1 MYLKFSCPIH
11 SLASSLLLSYIYFVS
26 ENPLALLKKELS
38 LIEGALHREKLSQHP
53 FINEVSEY
61 VLFSGGKRVRP
72 LLFVFSAK
80 SLNPSLDSSL
90 YETSLLFEYLHV
102 ATLLHDD
109 VVDQAE
115 FRRGRKA
122 ARNLW
127 GNQATI
133 LVGDYLYAKALKI
146 ASSLRNPEIMEII
159 TETTL
164 LMSEGEV
171 LQLLHLDDTELSEE
185 EYYEVIRRKT
195 AVLMA
200 CACKVG
206 ALIGNGNI
214 KEAKNF
220 YNFGFNLGMA
230 FQVIDDLLDY
240 VSTETGK
247 DRGKDFFEGK
257 VTLPVILALKEANPS
272 EKTEILSLLK
282 NKNPEKKDFERFYQI
297 LEEKGAFEK
306 TLEKGKEFV
315 ELAKTSLQHIPSSP
329 YKEALLFLSD
339 FLLTRKK

>member
-1 MYLKFSCPIH
+1 MI
-11 SLASSLLLSYIYFVS
+11 A
-26 ENPLALLKKELS
+26 NPLG
-38 LIEGALHREKLSQHP
+38 LIKAEISKIEETLGNFKVSQHP
-53 FINEVSEY
+53 FINQVSEY
-61 VLFSGGKRVRP
+61 ILFSGGKRVRP
-72 LLFVFSAK
+72 LLCVLSAK
-80 SLNPSLDSSL
+80 AVNPEVPDSL

-109 VVDQAE
+109 VVDEAE

-133 LVGDYLYAKALKI
+133 LVGDYLYAKALRM
-146 ASSLRNPEIMEII
+146 ASLLKNPEIMEVI

-171 LQLLHLDDTELSEE
+171 LQLLHLDDTELTEE
-185 EYYEVIRRKT
+185 EYYEVIFRKT

-206 ALIGNGNI
+206 ALLVS
-214 KEAKNF
+214 KNF
-220 YNFGFNLGMA
+220 EFSQNLYNFGLNLGMA

-240 VSTETGK
+240 TSSETGK
-247 DRGKDFFEGK
+247 DQGKDFLEGK
-257 VTLPVILALKEANPS
+257 VTLPVILALKKAENPHK
-272 EKTEILSLLK
+272 EEILRLLK
-282 NKNPEKKDFERFYQI
+282 NKKADKKDFQRMCELLNQY
-297 LEEKGAFEK
+297 KAFEK

-315 ELAKTSLQHIPSSP
+315 NKAKEELKELPSSP
-329 YKEALLFLSD
+329 YKEALDFLAD
-339 FLLTRKK
+339 YLLTRKK